1 MTKPKKDDIDKK
13 PLNEVKYIQNY
24 EEEFNIKSK
33 TALNPFT
40 SNSFSN
46 IIKSLSTPRFL
57 GSYHLKEAV
66 NPKYKPIENLLKGD
80 LQLKYSKSLRNIV
93 FNPVTIT
100 LIIIAIIFNL
110 FWFFTILF

>member
-1 MTKPKKDDIDKK
+1 MTRSKKHNNDKET
-13 PLNEVKYIQNY
+13 LNEAKYIQNY

-40 SNSFSN
+40 SHSFSN

-57 GSYHLKEAV
+57 GSYHLKEAN
-66 NPKYKPIENLLKGD
+66 NPKFKPIENLLKGD
-80 LQLKYSKSLRNIV
+80 LQLKYSKSLRNVV
-93 FNPVTIT
+93 FNPVTIA